1 VAVASAFLFAYTSR
15 ACRRFAALLLICLL
29 PTGAVVAASQIDTF
43 NFADEVQERRY
54 RALIE
59 EFRCPKCLNTNLA
72 GSDAPIA
79 QDLRKVVYRL
89 VVIEGKR
96 EQEVRDYLQARY
108 GDFVLYDPPFNGQ
121 TWYIWLVPIG
131 LGLLAVFVLIRL
143 LRGARWE
150 ATVLDEQ
157 QQARLQEIV
166 GHSKSSSG
174 APGQSAERK

>member
-1 VAVASAFLFAYTSR
+1 MASAFLFAYTFR
-15 ACRRFAALLLICLL
+15 AFQRFAALLLICLL

-143 LRGARWE
+143 LRGARLE
-150 ATVLDEQ
+150 ATVLDEH

-174 APGQSAERK
+174 ASSQSAERK

>member
-1 VAVASAFLFAYTSR
+1 MAVASAFLFAYTSR
-15 ACRRFAALLLICLL
+15 ACRRFVALLLICLL

-108 GDFVLYDPPFNGQ
+108 GDFVLYDTPFNGQ

-150 ATVLDEQ
+150 ATVLNEA

-166 GHSKSSSG
+166 CDPKSSRD
-174 APGQSAERK
+174 APSQSAERE